1 MVAVVLR
8 VSGKI
13 LVIGILDRGDVQ
25 EGGPMPLSADQ
36 SRILERWMRSK
47 AIVQCPAC
55 GDNSWKFAEASYVR
69 ALLEEGDP
77 DLTEGAGIVRVS
89 CGNCGYVALFDAEAL
104 GIRGL
109 WDQGRSL

>member
-1 MVAVVLR
+1 
-8 VSGKI
+8 
-13 LVIGILDRGDVQ
+13 
-25 EGGPMPLSADQ
+25 MPLNAVQ
-36 SRILERWMRSK
+36 RRVLEEWMASK
-47 AIVQCPAC
+47 AIIKCPAC
-55 GDNSWKFAEASYVR
+55 GQDKWRLADAAYVR